1 MKIMKKFKCSQET
14 TGFMFCKDTSGKCAW
29 DANGYH
35 RVYGFGMY
43 LYCYMSNGNGDGG
56 RGYGTDNF
64 KWGKGGQVNVFF
76 EEYPHH
82 LIII

>member
-1 MKIMKKFKCSQET
+1 MKKFKCSQET
-14 TGFMFCKDTSGKCAW
+14 TGFMFCTYESGNCVR
-29 DANGYH
+29 ANGNYH
-35 RVYGFGMY
+35 RDYGFGMY

-64 KWGKGGQVNVFF
+64 KWGKVQVNVFF

-82 LIII
+82 LIIL

>member
-1 MKIMKKFKCSQET
+1 MKKFQCSQET
-14 TGFMFCKDTSGKCAW
+14 TGFMFCTLKSGNCE
-29 DANGYH
+29 DANGYYH
-35 RVYGFGMY
+35 RDYGFGMY

-64 KWGKGGQVNVFF
+64 KWGKGGQVNVFL

-82 LIII
+82 LIIL